1 MGIARRFLNRVH
13 HPIRPYTMAPVDFPM
28 RYDRW
33 YRPLA
38 TVLGL
43 GPARASVTVADGF
56 LRVRSGWA
64 FAMDVTLDNI
74 ESARTAPERMWGWG
88 VHQACNG
95 WLVNGS
101 RHGVVEIRLAHPVK
115 PTKAPTAG
123 LFNRP
128 VRCLYVSVTNPD
140 ALITALTHRQLP
152 ATGS

>member
-1 MGIARRFLNRVH
+1 MCC
-13 HPIRPYTMAPVDFPM
+13 VDFPM

-43 GPARASVTVADGF
+43 GPRRANIQVANGV
-56 LRVRSGWA
+56 LQVRSGWA
-64 FAMDVTLDNI
+64 FAIDIPLTNI
-74 ESARTAPERMWGWG
+74 ESARPAPERMWGWG

-101 RHGVVEIRLAHPVK
+101 RHGVVEILLSHGVK

-123 LFNRP
+123 IFNKP
-128 VRCLYVSVTNPD
+128 VRRIYVSVTDPD
-140 ALITALTHRQLP
+140 AFIGALADWQLP

>member
-1 MGIARRFLNRVH
+1 M
-13 HPIRPYTMAPVDFPM
+13 DFPM

-43 GPARASVTVADGF
+43 GPARARIEVSDG
-56 LRVRSGWA
+56 LLQVRSGWA
-64 FAMDVTLDNI
+64 FAMDIALNNI
-74 ESARTAPERMWGWG
+74 ESARPAPERMWGWG

-101 RHGVVEIRLAHPVK
+101 RHGVVEIGLAHPVK

-128 VRCLYVSVTNPD
+128 VRRLYVSVADPD
-140 ALITALTHRQLP
+140 ALITALTSRQLP
-152 ATGS
+152 ATGT

>member
-1 MGIARRFLNRVH
+1 MSA
-13 HPIRPYTMAPVDFPM
+13 VDFPM

-43 GPARASVTVADGF
+43 GPGRASIRVADG
-56 LRVRSGWA
+56 LLQVRSGWA
-64 FAMDVTLDNI
+64 FAMDIALDNI
-74 ESARTAPERMWGWG
+74 ESAQPAPERMWGWG

-101 RHGVVEIRLAHPVK
+101 RHGVVQIRLTHAVK
-115 PTKAPTAG
+115 PSKAPTAG
-123 LFNRP
+123 VFNRP
-128 VRCLYVSVTNPD
+128 VRCLYVSVTDPD
-140 ALITALTHRQLP
+140 GFIAALTGWQLP

>member
-1 MGIARRFLNRVH
+1 MSSVNFA
-13 HPIRPYTMAPVDFPM
+13 M

-33 YRPLA
+33 YRPFA

-43 GPARASVTVADGF
+43 GPKRASIRVADGF
-56 LRVRSGWA
+56 LQVRSGWA
-64 FAMDVTLDNI
+64 FAMDVALNNV
-74 ESARTAPERMWGWG
+74 ESARPAPERMWGWG

-101 RHGVVEIRLAHPVK
+101 RHGMVEIRFVHPVK

-123 LFNRP
+123 LFNKP
-128 VRCLYVSVTNPD
+128 VRCLYVSVTDPD
-140 ALITALTHRQLP
+140 TFIAALTSWQLP

>member
-1 MGIARRFLNRVH
+1 MNFA
-13 HPIRPYTMAPVDFPM
+13 M

-33 YRPLA
+33 YRPFA

-43 GPARASVTVADGF
+43 GPKRASIRVADGF
-56 LRVRSGWA
+56 LQVRSGWA
-64 FAMDVTLDNI
+64 FAMDVALDNI
-74 ESARTAPERMWGWG
+74 ESARPAPERMWGWG

-101 RHGVVEIRLAHPVK
+101 RHGMVEIRFAHPVK

-123 LFNRP
+123 LFNKP
-128 VRCLYVSVTNPD
+128 VRCLYVSVTDPD
-140 ALITALTHRQLP
+140 TFIAALTSWQLP

>member
-1 MGIARRFLNRVH
+1 
-13 HPIRPYTMAPVDFPM
+13 M

-43 GPARASVTVADGF
+43 GPRRANIQVANGV
-56 LRVRSGWA
+56 LQVRSGWA
-64 FAMDVTLDNI
+64 FAIDIPLTNI
-74 ESARTAPERMWGWG
+74 ESARPAPERMWGWG

-101 RHGVVEIRLAHPVK
+101 RHGVVEILLSHGVK

-123 LFNRP
+123 IFNKP
-128 VRCLYVSVTNPD
+128 VRRIYVSVTDPD
-140 ALITALTHRQLP
+140 AFIGALADWQLP

>member
-1 MGIARRFLNRVH
+1 MSI
-13 HPIRPYTMAPVDFPM
+13 VDFAM

-43 GPARASVTVADGF
+43 GPRRASIRVADGF
-56 LRVRSGWA
+56 LQVRSGWA
-64 FAMDVTLDNI
+64 FAMDIALSNI
-74 ESARTAPERMWGWG
+74 DSARPAPERMWGWG

-101 RHGVVEIRLAHPVK
+101 RDGLVEILLGQPVK

-128 VRCLYVSVTNPD
+128 VRRLYVSVTDPD
-140 ALITALTHRQLP
+140 AFIDALLSRPLP
-152 ATGS
+152 KTGS

>member
-1 MGIARRFLNRVH
+1 MS
-13 HPIRPYTMAPVDFPM
+13 PVDFPM

-43 GPARASVTVADGF
+43 GPGRASIRVADG
-56 LRVRSGWA
+56 LLQVRSGWA
-64 FAMDVTLDNI
+64 FAIDIAVNNI
-74 ESARTAPERMWGWG
+74 ESARPAPERMWGWG

-101 RHGVVEIRLAHPVK
+101 RHGVVEILLTHGVK

-123 LFNRP
+123 WFNKP
-128 VRCLYVSVTNPD
+128 VRRLYVSVTDPD
-140 ALITALTHRQLP
+140 GFIAALTGWQLP